1 MKKVTYPKEVLDK
14 MQSIVD
20 DCMGDAP
27 AYCEAECPMHT
38 DVKGYVNLIAEG
50 KHKEAISVIR
60 EKLFLPATLGRI
72 CAHPCEDKCKRE
84 EVFRQPM
91 AVAALKRFAADNY
104 DDKKDWD
111 LTIEAE
117 KSQKVAVIGAGPAGA
132 QAALDLRRKGYDVTV
147 YEKLPVFGGMMRVGI
162 PEYRL
167 PRDIIDHEYSLL
179 EDIGVKFK
187 MGVEV
192 GKDVSFEELKRDY
205 DAIIIAIGAHKGV
218 GEYALPCSIYMYKQ
232 NNKDVDINLEINNTN
247 AVVKDLVSRTINIGV
262 LHGYKSHEELVI
274 EKITSDRLLLVTSL
288 PLVKDKISTDE
299 LLHLPLIFR
308 ENGSGT
314 RKTIL
319 ESMDQ
324 LNIKVDD
331 LNNIYELNSMEAI
344 KTSVIASKGISF
356 IPELTIKRELKDGV
370 LKHIQIE
377 GLEIFSDFYIAYRKE
392 HELLPFELDFISFI
406 QSSKRGFC

>member
-1 MKKVTYPKEVLDK
+1 MWLSLEKELQVSLLNRSNKGVELTDAGKVVFDYATTMLSLQENIERDL
-14 MQSIVD
+14 
-20 DCMGDAP
+20 
-27 AYCEAECPMHT
+27 T
-38 DVKGYVNLIAEG
+38 NL
-50 KHKEAISVIR
+50 KS
-60 EKLFLPATLGRI
+60 
-72 CAHPCEDKCKRE
+72 
-84 EVFRQPM
+84 
-91 AVAALKRFAADNY
+91 
-104 DDKKDWD
+104 DKKH
-111 LTIEAE
+111 LL
-117 KSQKVAVIGAGPAGA
+117 IGSCKA
-132 QAALDLRRKGYDVTV
+132 
-147 YEKLPVFGGMMRVGI
+147 
-162 PEYRL
+162 
-167 PRDIIDHEYSLL
+167 
-179 EDIGVKFK
+179 
-187 MGVEV
+187 
-192 GKDVSFEELKRDY
+192 
-205 DAIIIAIGAHKGV
+205 V

-331 LNNIYELNSMEAI
+331 LNIIYELNSMEAI